1 MLITPPGDSRWRDR
15 PEKTICYPLS
25 HPRPSFPFFSLPQS
39 LSPSVPSSPIH
50 LSVVVP
56 AHNEQDNVARLLEE
70 LTAALDGRGLDYEV
84 IVVDDASSDE
94 TPAVLLDLLGRYERL
109 SVLRLSPMLSG
120 GPNGQSAAFGAGVR
134 AARGELIAMLDA
146 DLQNDPA
153 DLAAML
159 ELLERTGA
167 DMVQGDRRRARRDS
181 LGRRA
186 ASGVGRLFRRLLLG
200 DTIKDTGCSLRVMR
214 RAVAV
219 AMPFEFRGMH
229 RFVPITARQL
239 GYTVVE
245 KPVSH
250 RPRVAGKAKYG
261 VLDRALPGLHDCI
274 GVRWMAARRRSP
286 RCERIERPAPPPAD
300 PAAAT
305 ERATT

>member
-1 MLITPPGDSRWRDR
+1 MGPRAAARLGTLGFEQVYDYVSGKSDWIAAGLPTVRQSAGLSTVGTTLRAGDILGHAGERLGD
-15 PEKTICYPLS
+15 
-25 HPRPSFPFFSLPQS
+25 
-39 LSPSVPSSPIH
+39 
-50 LSVVVP
+50 
-56 AHNEQDNVARLLEE
+56 VARRARAEGK
-70 LTAALDGRGLDYEV
+70 DEV

-94 TPAVLLDLLGRYERL
+94 TPAVLLGLLGRYERL
-109 SVLRLSPMLSG
+109 SVLRLSPMPSG

-153 DLAAML
+153 DLGAML

-181 LGRRA
+181 LGRRV

-245 KPVSH
+245 KPVGH

-261 VLDRALPGLHDCI
+261 VLDRALPGLHDCF